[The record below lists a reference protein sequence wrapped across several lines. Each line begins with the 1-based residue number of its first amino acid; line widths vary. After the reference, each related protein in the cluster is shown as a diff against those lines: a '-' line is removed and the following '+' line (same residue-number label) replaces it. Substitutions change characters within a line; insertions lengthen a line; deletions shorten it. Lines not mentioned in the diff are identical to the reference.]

1 MADPPKTILL
11 CSCEDTMQLD
21 TSAVRRVCR
30 NSEIANFRHLCR
42 AELDQFRNAART
54 DGSLMVGCT
63 QESPLFSDEAGERQQ
78 PINFVNLRFL
88 IAHDPSRRDDM
99 GGLLRR

>member
-54 DGSLMVGCT
+54 DGSLMVGCA
-63 QESPLFSDEAGERQQ
+63 QESPLLGRPDGFGPQAGLFLLFLFLFS
-78 PINFVNLRFL
+78 FL
-88 IAHDPSRRDDM
+88 ISNPIQTM
-99 GGLLRR
+99 FKF